1 MTKLIIPVILA
12 NLLLPACPQE
22 SPAIIAEWQKQAE
35 QGDPAA
41 QRILGRMYY
50 RGNEVPLDFSKA
62 FKWLRL
68 SAEQGDVEG
77 QLHLGG
83 MYYNGNG
90 VSQDRAETVRWWR
103 AAAEQ
108 RYDKAQRGLGLLYF
122 NGQGVPQDYIQAHK
136 WLDLAT
142 VGLIGENREVYI
154 KDRDR
159 VAKKMTIREIVEAQ
173 RLANEWVPQTWEA
186 IRQTDPKYRD
196 ESE

>member
-1 MTKLIIPVILA
+1 MTKLIIPVMLA
-12 NLLLPACPQE
+12 NLLLPACPQD
-22 SPAIIAEWQKQAE
+22 SPVIIAELQKQAE
-35 QGDPAA
+35 QGDSAA

-50 RGNEVPLDFSKA
+50 RGNEVPQNFSKA

-68 SAEQGDVEG
+68 
-77 QLHLGG
+77 
-83 MYYNGNG
+83 
-90 VSQDRAETVRWWR
+90 
-103 AAAEQ
+103 AAEQ

-142 VGLIGENREVYI
+142 VGLIGEDREIYI
-154 KDRDR
+154 KDRNR
-159 VAKKMTIREIVEAQ
+159 VAKKMTNREIAEAQ